1 MPEPRNIYLAD
12 LTHQG
17 LVLSSNVFPLSIG
30 LVGAWL
36 LDQRPG
42 QARVELFKYPGD
54 FSAALEAAPPALVG
68 FANYSWNFHL
78 AWQYTRAIK
87 RRWPETVVVFGGP
100 NYGLELEEIETFWAE
115 YDLIDFVVA
124 REGEEAFVRLFDAL
138 SEHGFDAA
146 ALRATG
152 HKVPN
157 VHYRGPDG
165 AMVLGDSLPRLSL
178 EELPSPYL
186 TGLMD
191 KFFDEQ
197 LAPMIHTTRGCPF
210 KCTFCTEGAA
220 YYNVVGQ
227 REAGVAAK
235 GGLTEELHYIAQRVK
250 GPNDLYISDANFGM
264 FKQDVEKARLIA
276 ECQKKYGWPR
286 TIHVSTGKNQ
296 KERVVEVAKLLDGA
310 LSMAASLQSTDAAVL
325 ANVERSNI
333 ALGKLND
340 VGLLGNKVDTGTYS
354 ELILGLPG
362 DTVAAHRQ
370 SLRDVVEADFDNIR
384 MYQLIMLPQTKLN
397 TPSTRRAHAM
407 KSKHRIMPRSFGRYS
422 LAGETF
428 VAVESEEIL
437 VEHATMPFADY
448 VACREMDVTIEI
460 LHNGRVYAEL
470 QGLCRALDL
479 SWFDF
484 IMRFYDR
491 RRTLGPEIARLYD
504 EFSHGM
510 SARLWE
516 TRGELE
522 ASVTGNI
529 DAMLRDERGTNEMST
544 AKATA
549 FFRLFE
555 TINAA
560 LFGLMRDWLRELG
573 RLDPLTEAHVHAL
586 ERFSALRKGHL
597 TEPEA
602 EHLEPFPF
610 DLAAQQEAR
619 FTLAPDAAHLAEPRV
634 FRIAHTEKQ
643 RAQLATYLREFGG
656 SQDGMGKMLM
666 RYPHVHRIFRRAEAA

>member
-1 MPEPRNIYLAD
+1 MPEPRKIHLAD

-42 QARVELFKYPGD
+42 QATVELFKYPGD
-54 FSAALEAAPPALVG
+54 FSRALEAAPPAMVG

-100 NYGLELEEIETFWAE
+100 NYGLELEEIAAFWAE

-138 SEHGFDAA
+138 EAHGFDGA

-152 HKVPN
+152 TKLPN
-157 VHYRGPDG
+157 VHYRGGDG
-165 AMVLGDSLPRLSL
+165 AMVLGENLPRLAL
-178 EELPSPYL
+178 EDLPSPYL

-227 REAGVAAK
+227 REAGAAK
-235 GGLTEELHYIAQRVK
+235 GGLTEELQYIAARVK

-264 FKQDVEKARLIA
+264 FKQDIGKAQLIA
-276 ECQKKYGWPR
+276 DCQKQYGWPR

-310 LSMAASLQSTDAAVL
+310 LSMAASLQSTNAAVL

-362 DTVAAHRQ
+362 DTVEAHRQ

-397 TPSTRRAHAM
+397 TPTTRRLHAM
-407 KSKHRIMPRSFGRYS
+407 KSKHRIMPRSFGRYA
-422 LAGETF
+422 LAGEDF

-437 VEHATMPFADY
+437 TEHATMPFADY

-491 RRTLGPEIARLYD
+491 RRAQGPEIARLYD

-510 SARLWE
+510 SARLWD
-516 TRGELE
+516 TRAGLE
-522 ASVTGNI
+522 ASVTGSI

-549 FFRLFE
+549 FFMLFDR
-555 TINAA
+555 INAA
-560 LFGLMRDWLRELG
+560 LFGLMKDWLLELG
-573 RLDPLTEAHVHAL
+573 RLDTLTEAHVDAL
-586 ERFSALRKGHL
+586 ERFSALRKGRL

-602 EHLEPFPF
+602 EHVEPFPF
-610 DLAAQQEAR
+610 DLAAQQDAR
-619 FTLAPDAAHLAEPRV
+619 FTLPPDAAHLPAPKN
-634 FRIAHTEKQ
+634 FRIAHTAKQ
-643 RAQLATYLREFGG
+643 RAQLATWLREFGAT
-656 SQDGMGKMLM
+656 QDGMGKMLM